1 MRSVGCTYR
10 DSCRWPEGF
19 RYGRMMGVR
28 TGWRSLTVRRR
39 ILLAILA
46 FALVAAAVIVPLTLP
61 SGPAP
66 KVGEGAL
73 RAPRA
78 GTPIC
83 GQPVLDSPWNYDG
96 APGTYTTSGT
106 PAGLPTFGAVGTDF
120 PRATSVLVV
129 AAGDNTSAAGAGAY
143 KVNNTV
149 IYFEPGTHTI
159 QGVMWTGDNSAY
171 VGGYTTSA
179 GRAVLD
185 GAGSDE
191 YLSSSSVGAGRQGER
206 HVGIPHYQK
215 LRLQYQRLGDGGRE
229 RR

>member
-1 MRSVGCTYR
+1 
-10 DSCRWPEGF
+10 
-19 RYGRMMGVR
+19 MMGVQ
-28 TGWRSLTVRRR
+28 TGWRNLTVRRR
-39 ILLAILA
+39 IPLAILA
-46 FALVAAAVIVPLTLP
+46 FALAAVAVIVPLTLSSGP
-61 SGPAP
+61 PGPAP
-66 KVGEGAL
+66 KVGEGAV
-73 RAPRA
+73 RAPHA

-120 PRATSVLVV
+120 PHATSVLVV

-149 IYFEPGTHTI
+149 VYFMPGTHTI
-159 QGVMWTGDNSAY
+159 QGILWTGDNSAY

-185 GAGSDE
+185 GAGSD
-191 YLSSSSVGAGRQGER
+191 Q
-206 HVGIPHYQK
+206 
-215 LRLQYQRLGDGGRE
+215 
-229 RR
+229 